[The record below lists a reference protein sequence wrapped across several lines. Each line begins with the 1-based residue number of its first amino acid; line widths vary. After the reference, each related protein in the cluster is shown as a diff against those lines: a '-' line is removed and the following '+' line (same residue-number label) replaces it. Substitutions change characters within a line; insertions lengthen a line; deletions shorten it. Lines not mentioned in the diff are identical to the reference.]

1 MSHRNVPKRYTIS
14 DFWIEIEESIHAE
27 AKLSLNLLAR
37 TLKDVHRDV
46 GFVAVF
52 QLHRGAAHLGQFL
65 GREQPHTIN
74 HHQICHRV
82 HCFTWVLANRL
93 PRSVTLEVAMIPEV
107 TTSAEIRDVVILG
120 SGCSGLTAAIYAAR
134 SNLKPLVLEGHEPG
148 GQLSITTLVENFPGW
163 PEGIQGPE
171 LIENM
176 KKQATRFGTELR
188 MAHLSSVDLS
198 VSPFRLTIG
207 KDTVLTRTLII
218 ASGASARWLN
228 LPSEQALIGHG
239 VSSCATCDGF
249 FASGKEIAVIGGG
262 DSAMEEA
269 LFLSRFASKVTLI
282 NRTDRFR
289 ASPIMLERAQ
299 AHSSIEFLTSTV
311 VEEVL
316 GVEEK
321 DVKGLR
327 LRNTVE
333 DREFVLPVSF
343 MFLGIGHIPNAQAF
357 RGMVDL
363 DEDGYILAQNDV
375 ECTLGGRVIPGLF
388 ACGDIK
394 DRKYRQAITAAG
406 SGCMAALEVERYLEA
421 NGR

>member
-1 MSHRNVPKRYTIS
+1 MTPTSPTPAP
-14 DFWIEIEESIHAE
+14 AE
-27 AKLSLNLLAR
+27 
-37 TLKDVHRDV
+37 TRD
-46 GFVAVF
+46 
-52 QLHRGAAHLGQFL
+52 L
-65 GREQPHTIN
+65 
-74 HHQICHRV
+74 
-82 HCFTWVLANRL
+82 
-93 PRSVTLEVAMIPEV
+93 
-107 TTSAEIRDVVILG
+107 VILG

-176 KKQATRFGTELR
+176 KLQATRFGAELR
-188 MAHLSSVDLS
+188 MAHLAAADFTT
-198 VSPFRLTIG
+198 SPITLNLG
-207 KDTVLTRTLII
+207 GEVVKTRTLII

-269 LFLSRFASKVTLI
+269 LFLTRFASKVTLI
-282 NRTDRFR
+282 NRTEKFR
-289 ASPIMLERAQ
+289 ASPIMLERAK
-299 AHSSIEFLTSTV
+299 AHEKIEFLHNTL

-327 LRNTVE
+327 LKNRLTGDE
-333 DREFVLPVSF
+333 SILPVSF
-343 MFLGIGHIPNAQAF
+343 MFLGIGHEPNARAF
-357 RGMVDL
+357 QGMMDL
-363 DEDGYILAQNDV
+363 DADGYILCQDDVYCTQN
-375 ECTLGGRVIPGLF
+375 GQIIPGVF

-406 SGCMAALEVERYLEA
+406 SGCMAALEVEKYLEA
-421 NGR
+421 HGR

>member
-1 MSHRNVPKRYTIS
+1 MTS
-14 DFWIEIEESIHAE
+14 DI
-27 AKLSLNLLAR
+27 
-37 TLKDVHRDV
+37 
-46 GFVAVF
+46 
-52 QLHRGAAHLGQFL
+52 
-65 GREQPHTIN
+65 
-74 HHQICHRV
+74 
-82 HCFTWVLANRL
+82 
-93 PRSVTLEVAMIPEV
+93 
-107 TTSAEIRDVVILG
+107 TTSTPETRDVVILG
-120 SGCSGLTAAIYAAR
+120 SGCAGLTAAIYAGR

-176 KKQATRFGTELR
+176 KLQAQRFGAEFR
-188 MAHLSSVDLS
+188 MAHLTAADLTAH
-198 VSPFRLTIG
+198 PIKLTVG
-207 KDTVLTRTLII
+207 KEIIHTRTLII

-228 LPSEQALIGHG
+228 LPSEQALIGNG

-249 FASGKEIAVIGGG
+249 FARGKEIAVIGGG

-269 LFLSRFASKVTLI
+269 LFLTRFATKVTLI

-289 ASPIMLERAQ
+289 ASPIMLERAK
-299 AHSSIEFLTSTV
+299 AHPSIEFMTSTI

-327 LRNTVE
+327 IKNTVSGE
-333 DREFVLPVSF
+333 VSILPVSF

-357 RGMVDL
+357 KGMMDL
-363 DEDGYILAQNDV
+363 DEDGYILAADDV
-375 ECTLGGRVIPGLF
+375 YCTLNGQVIPGVF
-388 ACGDIK
+388 CAGDIK

-406 SGCMAALEVERYLEA
+406 SGCMAALEVEKYLEEH
-421 NGR
+421 GR